1 MSSTSS
7 DTFISYLLNILK
19 TLNIK
24 TLQIQHVKNKQQQQ
38 NSNLSSDINTIWND
52 VFYNKAMVNQ
62 IFKYLI
68 DDDSG
73 MMDANGGLEHGDG
86 NHFDD
91 SNNTLNNNL
100 ITSQVERR
108 IIKII
113 IYDII
118 KFCPTTDIN
127 KWDIILQSSK
137 FDQYIYI
144 YNTTCNRYIYIDR
157 YRN

>member
-1 MSSTSS
+1 MSSATS

-68 DDDSG
+68 SHPNIIRPDIQDKV
-73 MMDANGGLEHGDG
+73 LFHL
-86 NHFDD
+86 H
-91 SNNTLNNNL
+91 SNISN
-100 ITSQVERR
+100 
-108 IIKII
+108 
-113 IYDII
+113 
-118 KFCPTTDIN
+118 
-127 KWDIILQSSK
+127 
-137 FDQYIYI
+137 
-144 YNTTCNRYIYIDR
+144 
-157 YRN
+157 

>member
-24 TLQIQHVKNKQQQQ
+24 TLQIQHVKN
-38 NSNLSSDINTIWND
+38 NINTIWND

>member
-1 MSSTSS
+1 MSSATS

-73 MMDANGGLEHGDG
+73 MMDENGGLEHGDG

-91 SNNTLNNNL
+91 SNNTLNNNARL
-100 ITSQVERR
+100 ETVGKTKAKMIHQVANSGNLSFFRL
-108 IIKII
+108 
-113 IYDII
+113 
-118 KFCPTTDIN
+118 CA
-127 KWDIILQSSK
+127 
-137 FDQYIYI
+137 
-144 YNTTCNRYIYIDR
+144 
-157 YRN
+157 

>member
-1 MSSTSS
+1 M
-7 DTFISYLLNILK
+7 
-19 TLNIK
+19 
-24 TLQIQHVKNKQQQQ
+24 KN
-38 NSNLSSDINTIWND
+38 NINTIWND

-73 MMDANGGLEHGDG
+73 MMDANGGFEHGDG

-144 YNTTCNRYIYIDR
+144 QYNL
-157 YRN
+157 